1 VRSPI
6 HATEW
11 SGTTVERMGAAHC
24 TAMNASNARRRDG
37 VPNSRVRGIKG
48 QRRRFRW
55 RPLKREWRC
64 TKERSGG
71 DYSKRTYSFHD
82 RYSFTTRPRLFHNR
96 KLSRRIFDISQRV
109 PQCARRS
116 RCSQTRVG
124 CVSSVNHP
132 CGSVSAATQIDGGTK
147 KLGALPP
154 K

>member
-1 VRSPI
+1 VAVPRPI

-11 SGTTVERMGAAHC
+11 SGTTVDTVETIGAAHC
-24 TAMNASNARRRDG
+24 TAMNASDARRRGG

-71 DYSKRTYSFHD
+71 DYSKRTYYFHD

-96 KLSRRIFDISQRV
+96 KLSRRIFDVSQSAVVRTGIRV
-109 PQCARRS
+109 LLVFWDSLFSSFSTA
-116 RCSQTRVG
+116 
-124 CVSSVNHP
+124 VSE
-132 CGSVSAATQIDGGTK
+132 
-147 KLGALPP
+147 
-154 K
+154 